1 MLRIEGHLDETRCAA
16 EFLFRY
22 MMARYL
28 CKEGTLSPGALDYL
42 VGEISHGRRVFDEI
56 LIFTNAGPR
65 IVNDAKAT
73 RLLRRDV
80 QRDDGAMPDMD
91 PAGLAARRRYVW
103 NDAPPAFSTA
113 APRRARRGQQQQ
125 LAYPVREGLRKS
137 GVPEE

>member
-1 MLRIEGHLDETRCAA
+1 MDETRCVA
-16 EFLFRY
+16 EFLSRY

-65 IVNDAKAT
+65 IVNDAKAA

-91 PAGLAARRRYVW
+91 PAGLAAQWRYVW
-103 NDAPPAFSTA
+103 NDAPLPLSGPQ
-113 APRRARRGQQQQ
+113 PRGEHGADNSRA
-125 LAYPVREGLRKS
+125 S
-137 GVPEE
+137 G